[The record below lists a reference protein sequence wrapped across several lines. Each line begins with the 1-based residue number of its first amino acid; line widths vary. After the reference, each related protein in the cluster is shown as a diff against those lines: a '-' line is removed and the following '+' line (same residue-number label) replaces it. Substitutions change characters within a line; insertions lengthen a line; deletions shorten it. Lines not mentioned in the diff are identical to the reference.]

1 MSDGRALR
9 EQMVDALAAAGH
21 IRSPQMAAAFQSVP
35 RELFLPHVEPSR
47 VYQDEALHRLPRP
60 TTPPGSHPGMKP
72 GRPAE
77 HTHAGRPRSSALT

>member
-9 EQMVDALAAAGH
+9 DQMVDALAAAGH
-21 IRSPQMAAAFQSVP
+21 IRSPQVAAAFQAVP

-60 TTPPGSHPGMKP
+60 TAPPGSHPGMKAGAVP
-72 GRPAE
+72 QSTPMLDGHGPA
-77 HTHAGRPRSSALT
+77 P